1 MKNLICLIN
10 SYLAFFIFHLFFLH
24 FSMTTLL
31 QLGVYL
37 SPQFPSFI
45 LAKSSLP
52 DLQITLRIMVYR
64 RFAADNVSIFVQL
77 DRVFVRVVGD

>member
-31 QLGVYL
+31 QLGVYISISKHIYPVFSTYAVDNFCRL
-37 SPQFPSFI
+37 WLLVQRNFGRIVCLVHCNIVRF
-45 LAKSSLP
+45 KR
-52 DLQITLRIMVYR
+52 TL
-64 RFAADNVSIFVQL
+64 
-77 DRVFVRVVGD
+77 

>member
-31 QLGVYL
+31 QLGVHTSILLLYC
-37 SPQFPSFI
+37 FFI
-45 LAKSSLP
+45 FLLFLGIEDSVLIL
-52 DLQITLRIMVYR
+52 DG
-64 RFAADNVSIFVQL
+64 SIVIL
-77 DRVFVRVVGD
+77 L